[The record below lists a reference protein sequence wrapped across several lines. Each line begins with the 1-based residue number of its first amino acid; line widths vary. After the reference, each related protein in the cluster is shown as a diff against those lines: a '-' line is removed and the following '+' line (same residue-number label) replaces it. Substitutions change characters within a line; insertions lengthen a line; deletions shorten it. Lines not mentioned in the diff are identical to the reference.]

1 MRDICDEGEARVGR
15 VDEAGHVRVDRAR
28 EWDAGGMTRT
38 LFPALFV
45 TLAFGACSG
54 FQGLVCSGTNSKQ
67 IDREPHV
74 RPAGYGA
81 IV

>member
-15 VDEAGHVRVDRAR
+15 VDEARHVGVDRAR
-28 EWDAGGMTRT
+28 EWDVGGMTGT

-45 TLAFGACSG
+45 TLACGACSG

-67 IDREPHV
+67 IDGESQI